1 MIGRMIAGLFT
12 LAALLVHAP
21 QLRAAAVNPSLS
33 VRIAD
38 DLIQPIG
45 SRPDEVRP
53 FIVGEIAKWGEVV
66 RRSGA
71 RIE

>member
-12 LAALLVHAP
+12 LAALLVLAP

-33 VRIAD
+33 VCIAD

-45 SRPDEVRP
+45 SRPDAVRP
-53 FIVGEIAKWGEVV
+53 FIVDEIAKWGDVV